1 MISRSSDLHE
11 LREKMNRFNEWERS
25 QTIQLTEQER
35 LLQFIDL
42 FEIAMRFD
50 DEIIER
56 AHREHFVPFSRLAQ
70 AIIAAASIS
79 RKENHAT
86 GLSF

>member
-1 MISRSSDLHE
+1 MKSSSSEILA

-35 LLQFIDL
+35 FLQFIDL
-42 FEIAMRFD
+42 FEIAMHFD

-56 AHREHFVPFSRLAQ
+56 AHREHLVPFALLAR
-70 AIIAAASIS
+70 AIAM
-79 RKENHAT
+79 KNT
-86 GLSF
+86 